1 MPEFGDEFVV
11 VPSEKEARALAAE
24 RGGARAQNGS
34 SHGIT
39 SGELLRIINRN
50 NETSE
55 LNIVVKADVQGSLTS
70 VIDSLKAL
78 DTQEV
83 AIRIVGSGI
92 GHISE
97 SDVYMASTSHAVIY
111 GFNVSIQNNVKQ
123 LAARE
128 KVDVRLFNIIYELI
142 DDARQELGHLLAP
155 EVVETELGR
164 LVVKGVFKTTKT
176 DVICGG
182 DVTKGKLEVPALAR
196 VYRGDEV
203 LGEVEVTNLR
213 RGPADAK
220 EIFEGE
226 SCGLSFKT
234 KHKIDLEIGD
244 RIELFRRETVTRSL

>member
-1 MPEFGDEFVV
+1 M
-11 VPSEKEARALAAE
+11 
-24 RGGARAQNGS
+24 
-34 SHGIT
+34 
-39 SGELLRIINRN
+39 INRN

-55 LNIVVKADVQGSLTS
+55 LNIIVKADVQGSLTS

-83 AIRIVGSGI
+83 AVRVVGSGI

-97 SDVYMASTSHAVIY
+97 SDDYMAATSQALIY

-128 KVDVRLFNIIYELI
+128 RVSVRLFNIIYELI
-142 DDARQELGHLLAP
+142 DDARQELSGLLAP

-164 LVVKGVFKTTKT
+164 LLVKGVFKTTRT

-196 VYRGDEV
+196 VFRGNEL

-234 KHKIDLEIGD
+234 KHRIDLEIGD
-244 RIELFRRETVTRSL
+244 RIELFTRATVARHL